1 MKFRSVLAA
10 VAAVTL
16 AVMLVPATAG
26 AQDTTDV
33 FVVHGLNLDGQS
45 AQADGGT
52 NVTVCAGDS
61 ALIEDFEFGQIIGPV
76 ALPSGGAVPVV
87 VYGGA
92 SVDCAAPGGATA
104 LITQEVTPS
113 GAAVAVVATSAAGTL
128 ALTPFELNAEC
139 SDAGNGRLTGAH
151 ASGDTPEVDVLVG
164 GASAGLLTFGQ
175 SLDADVPAGDYP
187 VEVQLGGATV
197 VGPADIPVTA
207 QNNTLVFV
215 VGNIA
220 GDTTHPGRAAD
231 R

>member
-52 NVTVCAGDS
+52 NVTVCAGDA

-76 ALPSGGAVPVV
+76 ELPSGGAVPVV

-113 GAAVAVVATSAAGTL
+113 GAAR
-128 ALTPFELNAEC
+128 C
-139 SDAGNGRLTGAH
+139 GRRDLRRR
-151 ASGDTPEVDVLVG
+151 
-164 GASAGLLTFGQ
+164 
-175 SLDADVPAGDYP
+175 
-187 VEVQLGGATV
+187 
-197 VGPADIPVTA
+197 
-207 QNNTLVFV
+207 
-215 VGNIA
+215 
-220 GDTTHPGRAAD
+220 HPGPHTVRAE
-231 R
+231 RRVLRCRQRPPHRRPRLRRHP